1 MKKMLTNNL
10 LYKIT
15 ALIFAFIFWLVVV
28 NVSDPSITTE
38 ISGIQVKIL
47 NAESITNQDLVYTVV
62 SGETATIKV
71 KGPRTIVDKLDA
83 SDFVATA
90 DFGEISITNAVP
102 INVELSPEN
111 EKNKKSVE
119 IIDKTSSMLLELE
132 SIQSKSFDVEVAYSG
147 EPASG
152 YVVGTQEVS
161 DSFVEVSAPNSILR
175 KIKKVVL
182 SVDLTNKSADFTVS
196 AQPTLLDEEGNV
208 INLDSTVTIDKDAI
222 NVKVIMNRIKRVS
235 LNFSTTGVPA
245 SGYELIGLQYS
256 PTEVSIRGTEEDV
269 QGIDAIT
276 VPETL
281 ININNATGNV
291 TVNIDISS
299 YLPEGVVLN
308 DESQKV
314 IQVTAQIQEPASET
328 FTINSTNVELRNL
341 PSGYQSNIVTNPIT
355 VTLHGGS
362 TAINAIDQNTLIGY
376 IDLTGGVEGN
386 NDKTLTI
393 LNLPEGVS
401 LVSEVRITVLLSK
414 IPEVQ
419 DETTSN

>member
-62 SGETATIKV
+62 SGETASIKV

-196 AQPTLLDEEGNV
+196 SQPTLLDEEGNV